1 MNSKGEQTDSELIAA
16 YLKGDEESL
25 SILLNRH
32 INSALIFCRGLV
44 GESEAEDIVQ
54 ETCVKVW
61 RNLKK
66 FDRQKKFKTWFLT
79 IAKNTCL
86 DFLRKKRPTVFSDF
100 ENDDGENAFLEELS
114 DDAPL
119 APEITDASLSAEKI
133 RTALGTLTTKNRIVM
148 EMHYYDEMTLQE
160 IADIMG
166 ESVNTVKSRYRRA
179 LSALKTELEHENLP

>member
-1 MNSKGEQTDSELIAA
+1 MNSKGEQSDSELVEA

-25 SILLNRH
+25 SILFNRH
-32 INSALIFCRGLV
+32 LNSAVIFCRGLV
-44 GESEAEDIVQ
+44 GESEAEDAVQ
-54 ETCVKVW
+54 ETFVKVW

-66 FDRQKKFKTWFLT
+66 FDSRKKFKTWLLT

-86 DFLRKKRPTVFSDF
+86 DALRKKRPIVFSDF
-100 ENDDGENAFLEELS
+100 ENDDGENSFIEGLS

-119 APEITDASLSAEKI
+119 PSEITDAALSAEKI
-133 RTALGTLTTKNRIVM
+133 RAALLALSPKNRVVM

-160 IADIMG
+160 IADIMN

-179 LSALKTELEHENLP
+179 LSTLKNELS

>member
-1 MNSKGEQTDSELIAA
+1 LRA

-25 SILLNRH
+25 SVLFRRH
-32 INSALIFCRGLV
+32 LNSAVIFARGLV
-44 GESEAEDIVQ
+44 GDADADDAVQ
-54 ETCVKVW
+54 ETFVKVW

-66 FDRQKKFKTWFLT
+66 FDSQKKFKTWLLT

-86 DFLRKKRPTVFSDF
+86 DMLRKKRPTVFSDF
-100 ENDDGENAFLEELS
+100 ENDDGENAFLEGLA

-119 APEITDASLSAEKI
+119 APELTDAALSAEKI
-133 RTALGTLTTKNRIVM
+133 HRALNALSPKNRIVM

-160 IADIMG
+160 IADIMD

-179 LSALKTELEHENLP
+179 LSTLKTELDHEA